1 MPLYRVFIVEDH
13 PIVLES
19 LVELFEFEDGFETAG
34 TAASAEEALD
44 AFATSGAHLLVTD
57 ISLPGMSGLEMTRE
71 LCRRNPDVRV
81 LVLSGHQGNIYSVQ
95 AREAGA
101 CGFVTKT
108 AIVTDL
114 IPALTRIAEGGHA
127 FAS

>member
-1 MPLYRVFIVEDH
+1 MTPRRVFIVEDH

-19 LVELFEFEDGFETAG
+19 LVELFEFEDGFETVG
-34 TAASAEEALD
+34 TAVSGEEALD
-44 AFATSGAHLLVTD
+44 AFADTGAELLVTD

-71 LCRRNPDVRV
+71 LCRRDPTTRV
-81 LVLSGHQGNIYSVQ
+81 LVVSGHQDRIYADQ

-114 IPALTRIAEGGHA
+114 IPALERIAAGEQV
-127 FAS
+127 FA